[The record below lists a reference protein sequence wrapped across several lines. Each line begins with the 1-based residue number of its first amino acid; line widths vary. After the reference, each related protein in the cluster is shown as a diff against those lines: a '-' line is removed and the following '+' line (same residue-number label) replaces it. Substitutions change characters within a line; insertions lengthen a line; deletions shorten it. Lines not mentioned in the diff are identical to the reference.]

1 MQTDAADQTQIQI
14 LAKALEGRITRLRP
28 LVSQAEILRRAG
40 VAQSTW
46 CRWKAGTNG
55 AQLRLL
61 SRVEAAIA
69 AEERRQAEN
78 QHGGTSDTGDG
89 PGQALIPDACR
100 LSAGTGS
107 AE

>member
-1 MQTDAADQTQIQI
+1 MFAASNPIADPQQFVAH
-14 LAKALEGRITRLRP
+14 LDERARRLDWSP
-28 LVSQAEILRRAG
+28 GQVAGAAG
-40 VAQSTW
+40 VAPSTW
-46 CRWKAGTNG
+46 YRWRKGQTEPELG
-55 AQLRLL
+55 KLR
-61 SRVEAAIA
+61 RVADAIA